1 MKQRDA
7 FMYFIGLLSILVWL
21 QTIHTVIIMF
31 DFPVDS
37 IYGGLRGN
45 GAATS
50 AIFPS
55 KMETIPKQHKSH
67 RSSSNLPS
75 QNLSSSLGNHSVLFL
90 SQHPEFG
97 SATMRGRHFIDQ
109 WTDNL
114 SSPFQFDKRNDR
126 VTKCGRKPTSQ
137 CADICI
143 FIGPCDSH
151 DYPTNYSCCTK
162 KVLDVVDKYLGK
174 TELVDD
180 HLDDYDAIIVNSNYM
195 RDYFRNEKNY
205 MGEMLVLLHH
215 YDPRWEE
222 QATEEEEEV
231 EVTKGDEKRLRF
243 GYIGTLAALRNGK
256 YSVSCFVSLMHL
268 PFRISTNAIFSGEEN
283 FLYYRNL
290 KKRYPITMANT
301 PGDGTLPSTRGFQ
314 MDVSIRRMDEE
325 ALLAKFKTSA
335 KVATAAALG
344 HNIITTWEE
353 AVKDCL
359 PPDYPFILTDSSFDS
374 VTAMFDMAIEDYEG
388 DQTLWKKG
396 LRMMEGVKVSLSL
409 SKIA

>member
-1 MKQRDA
+1 MARPYLSQTLKMKQRDA

-31 DFPVDS
+31 DFPLKYVDS

-45 GAATS
+45 EEQWLE
-50 AIFPS
+50 
-55 KMETIPKQHKSH
+55 KIPKQQKSH
-67 RSSSNLPS
+67 ESSSNLPS
-75 QNLSSSLGNHSVLFL
+75 QNMSSSLGNHSVLFL

-109 WTDNL
+109 WRNNP
-114 SSPFQFDKRNDR
+114 SSPFKFDKRNDR

-162 KVLDVVDKYLGK
+162 RVLDVVDKYLGK

-195 RDYFRNEKNY
+195 KDYFRNEKNY
-205 MGEMLVLLHH
+205 MGEILVLLHH

-222 QATEEEEEV
+222 QAKEEEGEKL

-256 YSVSCFVSLMHL
+256 VFCV
-268 PFRISTNAIFSGEEN
+268 IF
-283 FLYYRNL
+283 
-290 KKRYPITMANT
+290 
-301 PGDGTLPSTRGFQ
+301 
-314 MDVSIRRMDEE
+314 
-325 ALLAKFKTSA
+325 
-335 KVATAAALG
+335 
-344 HNIITTWEE
+344 
-353 AVKDCL
+353 C
-359 PPDYPFILTDSSFDS
+359 
-374 VTAMFDMAIEDYEG
+374 
-388 DQTLWKKG
+388 
-396 LRMMEGVKVSLSL
+396 
-409 SKIA
+409 